1 MTSTIELKRRGRS
14 KRKVPSSRRPAQS
27 SPGGE
32 LLYLQVV
39 NTLKDE
45 ILSGV
50 YPIGSQ
56 LPTEEELCARFSV
69 SRYTVREALR
79 RLREDRLVASRQGA
93 GTTVIPTNAADSY
106 VHEVTSINDLVA
118 FAIGTRFDIETT
130 TTVKADAKLAARVGG
145 SVGDR
150 WLQVCGLR
158 YADPSQLPTCWTE
171 VFINSEFAAVGRLLP
186 RHRGPI
192 FHLIEDLF
200 GERIAEVQQDIA
212 ASSIPPSL
220 ASGLKAKAGAM
231 ALQVQRTYRLSSG
244 KIAQVAIN
252 THPADRFRHSMTMRR
267 VRG

>member
-1 MTSTIELKRRGRS
+1 MTSTIELKKRGRS
-14 KRKVPSSRRPAQS
+14 KRKVPSRRLSAQS
-27 SPGGE
+27 SAGE

-45 ILSGV
+45 ILSGI

-79 RLREDRLVASRQGA
+79 RLRDDRLVTSRQGA
-93 GTTVIPTNAADSY
+93 GTTVIPNDASDSY
-106 VHEVTSINDLVA
+106 IHQVTSINDLVT
-118 FAIGTRFDIETT
+118 FAIGMRFDIETT
-130 TTVKADAKLAARVGG
+130 TTIKADAKLAVRIGG
-145 SVGDR
+145 SAGDR

-158 YADPSQLPTCWTE
+158 FADQSQLPACWTE

-212 ASSIPPSL
+212 ASSVPPSL
-220 ASGLKAKAGAM
+220 ASGLKVKAGAM
-231 ALQVQRTYRLSSG
+231 ALQVQRIYRLNSG

-252 THPADRFRHSMTMRR
+252 THPADRFKHSMTMRR
-267 VRG
+267 VRS